1 MRGEDVNNKER
12 WRMVMRVREELME
25 KGKELEI
32 KRKGKVA
39 GLVRNV
45 RRAKWRVVGIYV
57 YGNRVRARGSCKS

>member
-1 MRGEDVNNKER
+1 MREDVNNKER

-57 YGNRVRARGSCKS
+57 NGNIVRKLQKLGD

>member
-1 MRGEDVNNKER
+1 MRGEDVKNKER

-57 YGNRVRARGSCKS
+57 NGRR